1 MHLETRGGDHGQRDQ
16 RRASALVKD
25 SHLRI
30 VRTCTVYLQSSK
42 NAKPD
47 GPTDMLSG
55 LGKADDPGQALDLT
69 SKTGSQEPQPVGLHR
84 GIQLDEV
91 LRVITVEP
99 QPIALLRLGGAAE
112 EGRPSTRREVWGL
125 G

>member
-1 MHLETRGGDHGQRDQ
+1 
-16 RRASALVKD
+16 
-25 SHLRI
+25 
-30 VRTCTVYLQSSK
+30 
-42 NAKPD
+42 
-47 GPTDMLSG
+47 MLSG

-91 LRVITVEP
+91 LHVITVEP